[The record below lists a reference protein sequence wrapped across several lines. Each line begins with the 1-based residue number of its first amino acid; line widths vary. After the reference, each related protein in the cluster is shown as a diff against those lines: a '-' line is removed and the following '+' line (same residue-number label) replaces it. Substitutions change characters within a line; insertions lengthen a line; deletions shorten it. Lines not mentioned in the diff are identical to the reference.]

1 MMSVNIIQKV
11 RFKRYSALWGG
22 DKLICEYMYYIK
34 SVCEYDE

>member
-22 DKLICEYMYYIK
+22 DKLICIILKVYVNTMNK
-34 SVCEYDE
+34 